1 MSVFRNT
8 RLIFV
13 TIFFLTSSVY
23 GQVYKYKIFNQDNSL
38 NNNFINDIV
47 QDNFGNLWVA
57 TSENLSFYNGQKF
70 INYSTKDG
78 LSENFITTCFKDNY
92 GILWFGHQNGNI
104 TIYND
109 NKFHILKTGLNNMIT
124 GIIEDS
130 LNNIWVSSQSAGIL
144 RVRDY
149 EIKHFKVPDE
159 LNISAVGFLPDSVV
173 LIGTMS
179 GLFVWDLDHRDSLIN
194 FREIKPF
201 NGYNITHISLSPN
214 GKRLWITTL
223 DNGIYYLPVN
233 NKDILPQKIIIENG
247 EIESIQNLFEGTNGS
262 LWISTFGS
270 GLIKLL
276 PGDKKD
282 QYLVSINYNQTNGLP
297 NDYIKVAFRD
307 KERNLWIGT
316 YGSGLCQQLQDAF
329 LFFPL
334 KNDSLSNNNITALF
348 TKQNIL
354 WIGTETGLM
363 KMDIIS
369 GKIIDTDFSINDK
382 ITVIREKNNETLLIG
397 TEDNGLFSYNIEKE
411 SFKKVPLENNRLSN
425 NINTLLVQNDTLWI
439 GTNNGL
445 YKQAEGYLKHF
456 STIEG
461 LGHNVV
467 NDLLYDPGKKII
479 FVACLSNSLAYI
491 KNDTILHFSI
501 TQNNDLFDLVSL
513 TKDLDG
519 SLWIATKSSGL
530 IWFKESK
537 SIIFNSEN
545 GMKSDYCHGLVC
557 DNNNNILIGHQ
568 NGISK
573 MIRSKRKFQ
582 TYGKSEGL
590 YSAINTNAIAKDSLG
605 DIWFGTTEGL
615 VKYIPKN
622 DFEALP
628 PEPKLSAILVNGNP
642 YKKNRL
648 IKLKYGHYKIE
659 FSFIGISLRSPDKI
673 KFRYMLEGNENN
685 YTETKDGEIIYNN
698 LSTGKYTL
706 KVFCGIN
713 EEWNETPETI
723 TISIAKP
730 IWAQWWF
737 ILSAIILFVL
747 IAFLIVRYRFARLQK
762 QKILLE
768 KKLQIRTREI
778 VEKNKEL
785 EIKNRDIMDSLNYA
799 KSLQQSIFPNV
810 DLIKSYFPESFIFFR
825 PKDVV
830 SGDFYRFDK
839 TPNQNKFLIT
849 CADCTGHGVPAALM
863 SMIGNILIKD
873 IIINRQNYL
882 PGEIL
887 SALDTAIVKTLQQN
901 ESEKREDGMDAV
913 LCEINMETK
922 KAVFSSAMRPI
933 VLMRNGNL
941 IWKQGSRFSIG
952 GQKTANKIFKNETFD
967 LKDGDIVYL
976 FSDGY
981 IDQFGGQLGKKFK
994 SSQFKSLL
1002 KEIYKFPMDEQKK
1015 ILIQTFDN
1023 WVKKPGAKD
1032 KTYDQI
1038 DDILVMGFRVSFP
1051 ND

>member
-1 MSVFRNT
+1 MSVFRNI
-8 RLIFV
+8 RLLFAI
-13 TIFFLTSSVY
+13 TLFLSSPTY
-23 GQVYKYKIFNQDNSL
+23 AQVYKYKIFNQDNSL
-38 NNNFINDIV
+38 NNDFINGIV
-47 QDNFGNLWVA
+47 QDNYGNLWIA
-57 TSENLSFYNGQKF
+57 TSEDLSFYNGQKF

-78 LSENFITTCFKDNY
+78 LSENFITTCYKDNY

-130 LNNIWVSSQSAGIL
+130 LGNIWVSSQSAGIL

-149 EIKHFKVPDE
+149 EIKHFKVPEE
-159 LNISAVGFLPDSVV
+159 LNVSTIGFLQDSLV
-173 LIGTMS
+173 LIGTMT
-179 GLFVWDLDHRDSLIN
+179 GLFVWDLNHRDSLIN
-194 FREIKPF
+194 FREIKPL
-201 NGYNITHISLSPN
+201 NGYNITHISPSPQG
-214 GKRLWITTL
+214 GKLWISTL
-223 DNGIYYLPVN
+223 NNGVYYLQVH
-233 NKDILPQKIIIENG
+233 NKAILPKKITIENG
-247 EIESIQNLFEGTNGS
+247 TIESVQNLFEETGGS

-276 PGDKKD
+276 PGEKKSH
-282 QYLVSINYNQTNGLP
+282 YLISINYNQTNGLP
-297 NDYIKVAFRD
+297 SDYIKVAFRD
-307 KERNLWIGT
+307 KERNLWVGT
-316 YGSGLCQQLQDAF
+316 YGAGLCQQLQDAF
-329 LFFPL
+329 LFFPF
-334 KNDSLSNNNITALF
+334 KNDSLPSNITALF
-348 TKQNIL
+348 TKHNIL

-363 KMDIIS
+363 KMDITS
-369 GKIIDTDFSINDK
+369 GKIIDTDFSLKGK
-382 ITVIREKNNETLLIG
+382 ITVIREQNNKTLLVG
-397 TEDNGLFSYNIEKE
+397 TADNGLFSYDIGKKI
-411 SFKKVPLENNRLSN
+411 FKKIPLENNRLSN
-425 NINTLLVQNDTLWI
+425 NINALLIKNDTLWV
-439 GTNNGL
+439 GTNNGI
-445 YKQAEGYLKHF
+445 YKYAKGYLKHF
-456 STIEG
+456 STVDG

-467 NDLLYDPGKKII
+467 NDLLYNAKKNII

-491 KNDTILHFSI
+491 KNDSILHFPI

-513 TKDLDG
+513 TNDLDG

-530 IWFKESK
+530 IWFKESG

-545 GMKSDYCHGLVC
+545 GMKSDYCHGIIC

-568 NGISK
+568 NGVSK
-573 MIRSKRKFQ
+573 MIRTKRKFQ

-590 YSAINTNAIAKDSLG
+590 FSAVNTNAIAKDSLG
-605 DIWFGTTEGL
+605 NIWFGTTDGL

-622 DFEALP
+622 DFDALP

-685 YTETKDGEIIYNN
+685 YTETKEGKIIYNN

-713 EEWNETPETI
+713 DEWNETPETVII
-723 TISIAKP
+723 TIAKP

-737 ILSAIILFVL
+737 ILSAILLVIF

-778 VEKNKEL
+778 VEKSKEL
-785 EIKNRDIMDSLNYA
+785 EIKNKDIMDSLNYA
-799 KSLQQSIFPNV
+799 KSLQQSIFPNI
-810 DLIKSYFPESFIFFR
+810 DYIKSYFPESFIFFR

-839 TPNQNKFLIT
+839 IPNQNKFLIT

-873 IIINRQNYL
+873 IIMNPANYS

-887 SALDTAIVKTLQQN
+887 ASLDAAVAKTLRQNQN
-901 ESEKREDGMDAV
+901 EQREDGMDVV
-913 LCEINMETK
+913 LCEIDMARK

-952 GQKTANKIFKNETFD
+952 GQKISNKIFKNETID
-967 LKDGDIVYL
+967 LQEGDIIYL

-981 IDQFGGQLGKKFK
+981 IDQFGGQFGKKFK
-994 SSQFKSLL
+994 SGQFKLLL
-1002 KEIYKFPMDEQKK
+1002 KEIYKLPMDEQKK
-1015 ILIQTFDN
+1015 ILVQTYN
-1023 WVKKPGAKD
+1023 EWIKKPGEKD

-1038 DDILVMGFRVSFP
+1038 DDILVMGFRISFQS
-1051 ND
+1051 N

>member
-1 MSVFRNT
+1 MRVFINT
-8 RLIFV
+8 RLLFV
-13 TIFFLTSSVY
+13 ITLLLTAPTY
-23 GQVYKYKIFNQDNSL
+23 AQVYKYNIFNQDNSL
-38 NNNFINDIV
+38 NNNFINGII
-47 QDNFGNLWVA
+47 QDNYGNLWIA

-78 LSENFITTCFKDNY
+78 LSENFITTCYKDNY
-92 GILWFGHQNGNI
+92 GILWFAHQNGNI

-109 NKFHILKTGLNNMIT
+109 NKFHILQTGLNNMIT

-130 LNNIWVSSQSAGIL
+130 LENIWVSSQRAGIL

-149 EIKHFKVPDE
+149 EINHFKVPEE
-159 LNISAVGFLPDSVV
+159 LNISTIGFLPDSMV
-173 LIGTMS
+173 LIGTMN
-179 GLFVWDLDHRDSLIN
+179 GLFAWDLDRRNNLIN
-194 FREIKPF
+194 FREVKQL
-201 NGYNITHISLSPN
+201 NGYNITHLSLSQN
-214 GKRLWITTL
+214 GKKLWITTL
-223 DNGIYYLPVN
+223 NNGIYYLPVN
-233 NKDILPQKIIIENG
+233 NKKIFPKKITIENG
-247 EIESIQNLFEGTNGS
+247 TIESIQHLYEETNGS

-276 PGDKKD
+276 PGEKKNH
-282 QYLVSINYNQTNGLP
+282 YLISNHYNQTNGLP
-297 NDYIKVAFRD
+297 NEYVKVAFRD

-329 LFFPL
+329 LFFPFN
-334 KNDSLSNNNITALF
+334 NDSLKNNITALL
-348 TKQNIL
+348 TNRNIL

-369 GKIIDTDFSINDK
+369 GKIIETDFSLKNK
-382 ITVIREKNNETLLIG
+382 ITVIRKQNGKTLLIG
-397 TEDNGLFSYNIEKE
+397 TEDNGLFSYDIEKKI
-411 SFKKVPLENNRLSN
+411 FKKIPIENNRLSN
-425 NINTLLVQNDTLWI
+425 NINTLLVKNDTVWI
-439 GTNNGL
+439 GTNNGI
-445 YKQAEGYLKHF
+445 YKYAEGYLKHF
-456 STIEG
+456 STVDG

-467 NDLLYDPGKKII
+467 NDLLYDDNNNII

-491 KNDTILHFSI
+491 KNDRILHFPI

-519 SLWIATKSSGL
+519 SLWIGTKSSGL
-530 IWFKESK
+530 IWFKESR
-537 SIIFNSEN
+537 SIIFSSEN
-545 GMKSDYCHGLVC
+545 GMKSDYCHGIIC

-590 YSAINTNAIAKDSLG
+590 FNAINTNAIVKDSIG
-605 DIWFGTTEGL
+605 NIWFGTIAEGL

-622 DFEALP
+622 DLEVLP
-628 PEPKLSAILVNGNP
+628 PKPYLATILVNGNP
-642 YKKNRL
+642 YKNNHL

-659 FSFIGISLRSPDKI
+659 FSFIGISLRNPDKI
-673 KFRYMLEGNENN
+673 KFRYLLEENEYNF
-685 YTETKDGEIIYNN
+685 TETKDGKIIYNN
-698 LSTGKYTL
+698 LSTGTYTL

-713 EEWNETPETI
+713 DEWNKTPETVII
-723 TISIAKP
+723 TIAKP

-737 ILSAIILFVL
+737 ILSGILLVIFIV
-747 IAFLIVRYRFARLQK
+747 FLIVRYRFARLQK

-768 KKLQIRTREI
+768 KELQIRTREI

-785 EIKNRDIMDSLNYA
+785 EIKNKDIMDSLNYA
-799 KSLQQSIFPNV
+799 KSLQQSIFPNINY
-810 DLIKSYFPESFIFFR
+810 IKSYFPESFVFFR

-839 TPNQNKFLIT
+839 IPNQNKILIT

-873 IIINRQNYL
+873 IIMNPANYS

-887 SALDTAIVKTLQQN
+887 SELDTAVVKTLRQN
-901 ESEKREDGMDAV
+901 QDQKREDGMDVA
-913 LCEINMETK
+913 LCEINIETK
-922 KAVFSSAMRPI
+922 KAIFSSAMRPI
-933 VLMRNGNL
+933 VLIHNGNL

-952 GQKTANKIFKNETFD
+952 GQKISSKTFTNETFD
-967 LKDGDIVYL
+967 IEEGDIFYV

-981 IDQFGGQLGKKFK
+981 IDQFGGQYGKKFK

-1002 KEIYKFPMDEQKK
+1002 KKIYTLPMDEQQK
-1015 ILIQTFDN
+1015 ILIQTFDD
-1023 WVKKPGAKD
+1023 WVKKPMANNN
-1032 KTYDQI
+1032 TYEQI
-1038 DDILVMGFRVSFP
+1038 DDILVMGFRISF
-1051 ND
+1051 

>member
-8 RLIFV
+8 QLIFAI
-13 TIFFLTSSVY
+13 TLFLTTPTHA
-23 GQVYKYKIFNQDNSL
+23 QVYKYKIFNQDNSL
-38 NNNFINDIV
+38 NNNFINGIV
-47 QDNFGNLWVA
+47 QDNYRNLWIA

-70 INYSTKDG
+70 INYTTKDG
-78 LSENFITTCFKDNY
+78 LSENFITTCYKDNY

-104 TIYND
+104 TIHND

-130 LNNIWVSSQSAGIL
+130 LENIWVSSQSAGIL

-149 EIKHFKVPDE
+149 EIKHFKVPKE
-159 LNISAVGFLPDSVV
+159 LNISTIGFLPDSLV
-173 LIGTMS
+173 LIGTMT
-179 GLFVWDLDHRDSLIN
+179 GLFAWDLDHRDSLIN

-214 GKRLWITTL
+214 GKKLWITTL
-223 DNGIYYLPVN
+223 DNGIYYLSVN
-233 NKDILPQKIIIENG
+233 NKDILPKKITIENG
-247 EIESIQNLFEGTNGS
+247 KIENIQNLFEGTNGS

-276 PGDKKD
+276 PGGEENH
-282 QYLVSINYNQTNGLP
+282 YLVSINYNQTNGLP

-307 KERNLWIGT
+307 KERNLWVGT

-334 KNDSLSNNNITALF
+334 KNDSLSSNITALF
-348 TKQNIL
+348 IKHNIL
-354 WIGTETGLM
+354 WIGTEIGLM
-363 KMDIIS
+363 KMDITS
-369 GKIIDTDFSINDK
+369 GKIIDTDFSLKDK
-382 ITVIREKNNETLLIG
+382 ITVIREQNNETLLIG
-397 TEDNGLFSYNIEKE
+397 TEDDGLFSYNIGKK
-411 SFKKVPLENNRLSN
+411 SFTKIALENNRLSN
-425 NINTLLVQNDTLWI
+425 DINTLLVENDTLWV
-439 GTNNGL
+439 GTNNGI
-445 YKQAEGYLKHF
+445 YKQANGYLKHF

-467 NDLLYDPGKKII
+467 NDLLYDSKKKII

-491 KNDTILHFSI
+491 KNDSVLHYPI

-513 TKDLDG
+513 TKDLDD
-519 SLWIATKSSGL
+519 SLWIGTKSSGL
-530 IWFKESK
+530 IWFKESG

-590 YSAINTNAIAKDSLG
+590 FNAINTNAIAKDSLG
-605 DIWFGTTEGL
+605 NVWFGTTEGL

-622 DFEALP
+622 DFEVLP
-628 PEPKLSAILVNGNP
+628 PEPKLASISVNGNQ
-642 YKKNRL
+642 YKRNRL

-659 FSFIGISLRSPDKI
+659 FSFIGVSLRSPEKI
-673 KFRYMLEGNENN
+673 KFRYMLEENENN
-685 YTETKDGEIIYNN
+685 YTETKDGKIIYNN
-698 LSTGKYTL
+698 LSTGEYTL

-713 EEWNETPETI
+713 DEWNETPKTVI
-723 TISIAKP
+723 ISIAKP

-737 ILSAIILFVL
+737 ILSAIILVIF
-747 IAFLIVRYRFARLQK
+747 IAFLIVRYRFTRLQK

-778 VEKNKEL
+778 IEKSKEL
-785 EIKNRDIMDSLNYA
+785 EIKNQDIMDSLNYA
-799 KSLQQSIFPNV
+799 KSLQKSIFPNV
-810 DLIKSYFPESFIFFR
+810 DLIKSHFPESFLFFR

-830 SGDFYRFDK
+830 SGDFYRFDQMYDK
-839 TPNQNKFLIT
+839 NKFLIT

-873 IIINRQNYL
+873 IIMNRQTYL
-882 PGEIL
+882 PGKIL
-887 SALDTAIVKTLQQN
+887 SALDIAIVKTLQQN
-901 ESEKREDGMDAV
+901 QDEKREDGMDVV
-913 LCEINMETK
+913 LCEIDMETK

-933 VLMRNGNL
+933 VLMRNGSL
-941 IWKQGSRFSIG
+941 IWKRGSRFSIG
-952 GQKTANKIFKNETFD
+952 GQRISNKIFNNETID
-967 LKDGDIVYL
+967 LQEGDIIYL

-981 IDQFGGQLGKKFK
+981 IDQFGGEFGKKFK

-1002 KEIYKFPMDEQKK
+1002 KEIYKFPMDEQKE
-1015 ILIQTFDN
+1015 ILIQTFDD
-1023 WVKKPGAKD
+1023 WVKKPGEKD

-1038 DDILVMGFRVSFP
+1038 DDILVMGFRVSFQS
-1051 ND
+1051 N